1 MDGRYTRLLLL
12 VLFTPRFVVVV
23 AAAAQF
29 RLRVQSQDETHTTDE
44 TDIVP
49 VFRGSF
55 YYLLST
61 MHLLVV
67 NYDARSIPYHTI
79 VA

>member
-1 MDGRYTRLLLL
+1 MNCRVVAAEVIGMDGCYTRLLLL

-49 VFRGSF
+49 VFRGSSTT
-55 YYLLST
+55 YYLPCI
-61 MHLLVV
+61 
-67 NYDARSIPYHTI
+67 Y
-79 VA
+79 

>member
-1 MDGRYTRLLLL
+1 MNCRVVAAEVIGMDGCYTRLATRLLITL
-12 VLFTPRFVVVV
+12 TPRFVVVVV

-49 VFRGSF
+49 VFRGSSTT
-55 YYLLST
+55 YYLPCI
-61 MHLLVV
+61 
-67 NYDARSIPYHTI
+67 Y
-79 VA
+79 